1 MQEGPPTELYEFQ
14 EYEAEQERAQ
24 KRIEQHRSDFEMTDR
39 KWYESPDNVYDL
51 AQWLDGEG
59 YFDKTSDMLRFFEK
73 PWKWIRE
80 FGLYQLWQKA
90 VHPQLEELCVEAVFD
105 NSKTAEDILAEQEE
119 NDEPNQ

>member
-73 PWKWIRE
+73 PWKWDRE
-80 FGLYQLWQKA
+80 FGLYQLWVLASDELRERICAA
-90 VHPQLEELCVEAVFD
+90 VAVD
-105 NSKTAEDILAEQEE
+105 TTAEDIQDELEK